1 MNAGKKRFYII
12 SLIAICLLLFF
23 TVEAKS
29 NNPCFDCHSD
39 IKVEIHSVLACT
51 ECHQDLQNISNFPHK
66 APLLPV
72 DCGSCHGDLS
82 NEYEKSLHG
91 VALKKGV
98 SDAPRCKSCH
108 GTHDIKSKNDSTSQ
122 TARSNIPD
130 ICGKCHGSLK
140 FVERQKGIL
149 SANPYIAYRKSI
161 HGEAI
166 AGGATKAAICTDC
179 HGSHNLK
186 PPNDENSLVSK
197 KNIASTCG
205 KCHYGI
211 YKVFEESIH
220 GKAARAGVSD
230 APTCTD
236 CHGIHAIKSHIN
248 PKSSVSEA
256 AISITTCPKCHGEG
270 SVIEKPCRNCKGAG
284 LERTRKRLQVKI
296 PPGADEGQ
304 SLRLRSEGNAAQG
317 GRPGDLYVRVHLK
330 PHRSFKRQGD
340 DVLYETRISFPKA
353 VLGGELEVPCIDG
366 RARLKIPPGT
376 SSGTIFKLEGK
387 GFPHLE
393 GWGRGNQLVRV
404 DVDIP
409 HELSKRQQ
417 ELLME
422 FAREIGEKL

>member
-1 MNAGKKRFYII
+1 MEKRDYYNALGVPRGASKD
-12 SLIAICLLLFF
+12 
-23 TVEAKS
+23 
-29 NNPCFDCHSD
+29 N
-39 IKVEIHSVLACT
+39 IKA
-51 ECHQDLQNISNFPHK
+51 
-66 APLLPV
+66 
-72 DCGSCHGDLS
+72 
-82 NEYEKSLHG
+82 
-91 VALKKGV
+91 
-98 SDAPRCKSCH
+98 
-108 GTHDIKSKNDSTSQ
+108 
-122 TARSNIPD
+122 
-130 ICGKCHGSLK
+130 
-140 FVERQKGIL
+140 
-149 SANPYIAYRKSI
+149 AYRKLALQY
-161 HGEAI
+161 HPDRNKAPEAAEKFKEI
-166 AGGATKAAICTDC
+166 SEAYAVL
-179 HGSHNLK
+179 S
-186 PPNDENSLVSK
+186 DEEK
-197 KNIASTCG
+197 RTQYDQFG
-205 KCHYGI
+205 
-211 YKVFEESIH
+211 
-220 GKAARAGVSD
+220 RAGVYERYNAEDIFRGADFDSIFRD
-230 APTCTD
+230 LGFGGLGSLFERFFGGGGGFGGFEAGSRAPRGD
-236 CHGIHAIKSHIN
+236 DLAYDLEISFD
-248 PKSSVSEA
+248 EA
-256 AISITTCPKCHGEG
+256 AHGAAREIEVTRHTQCSTCNATGAAPGSSRRTCRECNGRGQVQHVRGTRFAQFVQITTCPKCHGEG